1 MPDFLSART
10 RTELPPGTQQIVVLD
25 SLVQVAPEDTG
36 RVHEVVLRDQPRV
49 SVWLVNAQG
58 ASAVEHGY
66 QFVRLLG
73 G

>member
-1 MPDFLSART
+1 
-10 RTELPPGTQQIVVLD
+10 VLD
-25 SLVQVAPEDTG
+25 SPLRVPPEDAG

>member
-1 MPDFLSART
+1 
-10 RTELPPGTQQIVVLD
+10 
-25 SLVQVAPEDTG
+25 
-36 RVHEVVLRDQPRV
+36 
-49 SVWLVNAQG
+49 VWLVNAQG